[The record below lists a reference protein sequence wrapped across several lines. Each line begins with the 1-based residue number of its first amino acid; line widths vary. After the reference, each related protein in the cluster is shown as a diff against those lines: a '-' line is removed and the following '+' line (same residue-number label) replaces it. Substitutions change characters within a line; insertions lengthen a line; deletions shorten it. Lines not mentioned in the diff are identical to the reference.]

1 MRDRGR
7 ETERDISSWLNLNI
21 VTVPIEKERGRDEG
35 TDQGERER
43 EWGRVRKGIPTLI
56 IYVKFTRSYKI

>member
-21 VTVPIEKERGRDEG
+21 VTVPIEKERGRDKG

-43 EWGRVRKGIPTLI
+43 ESGGGRKGIPTLI